1 MKIKITL
8 RAVIAFLGLLT
19 PCAGTYAQLTVSTTP
34 QNKNFLIERGTGIA
48 CGSCP
53 TKELECQAII
63 NTYPAEKGLLI
74 QYHFGPDAKPQSG
87 QLNKDYRTQFG
98 DSILTPVWPFY
109 LNMMVNRR
117 DKGNG
122 NSTFIIGST
131 DQVTPECASVA
142 AQVSPVNLAMS
153 STYNSLTREITVTAM
168 AYYTANSA
176 TANNYLQI
184 AITEDSV
191 IGPQVGVG
199 GSSTF
204 IYNFPHMNMFRANM
218 NGPKGAIITT
228 TTAGTTVTRT
238 FTYTVPAKYGTGAS
252 SGWVTPNPSHFKL
265 NMFMTEAPNASGT
278 QSFTGKIITIIR
290 TPLGGTTAATG
301 VVENNSMSSL
311 SVYPNPS
318 TGVVHLNIS
327 EAGSFSYQ
335 VIDVLGKN
343 IMSRSILGGTEE
355 IIDLS
360 GRQKGIYFIKVSSE
374 NGLISKKIMLID

>member
-1 MKIKITL
+1 MSPKITL
-8 RAVIAFLGLLT
+8 SLLFAFVASVSANLH
-19 PCAGTYAQLTVSTTP
+19 AQLTVSTTP

-53 TKELECQAII
+53 TKELECLAII
-63 NTYPAEKGLLI
+63 NNYPAGRGLLM

-142 AQVSPVNLAMS
+142 SQVSPVNLAMS
-153 STYNSLTREITVTAM
+153 SSYDPATREITVTAM
-168 AYYTANSA
+168 AYYTSSSA
-176 TANNYLQI
+176 TPTNYLQI

-191 IGPQVGVG
+191 IGPQVGVPG
-199 GSSTF
+199 YSGF
-204 IYNFPHMNMFRANM
+204 IYNFSHMNMFRANM
-218 NGPKGAIITT
+218 NGPIGGLITT
-228 TTAGTTVTRT
+228 TTAGTTVTKVYK
-238 FTYTVPAKYGTGAS
+238 YTVPAKYGTGPA

-290 TPLGGTTAATG
+290 TALGTTSTATG
-301 VVENNSMSSL
+301 TDEIASVDEL
-311 SVYPNPS
+311 SVFPNPS
-318 TGVVHLNIS
+318 SGIFHLNAS
-327 EAGSFSYQ
+327 VAGNYTYEVS
-335 VIDVLGKN
+335 DMLGKN
-343 IMSRSILGGTEE
+343 VMYGSFTGGTEDR
-355 IIDLS
+355 IDLT
-360 GRQKGIYFIKVSSE
+360 GHQRGVYYIKVASVR
-374 NGLISKKIMLID
+374 GVMVKKILLID